1 MLETL
6 TVEQRLSK
14 LEAEVE
20 GLKRQAATSGT
31 KDWHAVVGTFKNDPE
46 FAEILR
52 LGREIRLADRP
63 LEDEQD

>member
-1 MLETL
+1 
-6 TVEQRLSK
+6 
-14 LEAEVE
+14 VE